1 VNLSVHRDNLA
12 ERIVPE
18 DDFKYYLDEI
28 NRVPRIT
35 PEREIVLGKRIEL
48 GDEDA
53 LRQMVEAN
61 LRLVVSVAKRY
72 TWSRLSL
79 LDLVQEG
86 NVGLMHA
93 ATKFDPS
100 RGFRFSTYAIW
111 WIRQAI
117 VRAIDQYG
125 QIIRVP
131 VYLHEDLAKRRHLQE
146 QADGNDAPVSLDEA
160 RLQQSLDHRL
170 QMAKLAHRPLSID
183 QEMEDASGAVLADI
197 IEDRSVPSPVA
208 ETEQMDLRARLAK
221 LLASLT
227 EKERKVLELRFGL
240 DDYQPRTLTE
250 VGLML
255 GLTRERIRQIE
266 LTALGRLRDSDQIH
280 ELGSFFGEP

>member
-1 VNLSVHRDNLA
+1 MNLSAQRDNLA
-12 ERIVPE
+12 ERITPE

-28 NRVPRIT
+28 NRIPRLT
-35 PEREIVLGKRIEL
+35 PAQELELGKRIEL

-93 ATKFDPS
+93 ATKFDAS

-125 QIIRVP
+125 QTIRVP
-131 VYLHEDLAKRRHLQE
+131 VYLHDDLAKRRRIEGQNGGE
-146 QADGNDAPVSLDEA
+146 AVPVSLDEV

-170 QMAKLAHRPLSID
+170 NMAKLAHRPLSID
-183 QEMEDASGAVLADI
+183 QEMDDAAGAVLADV
-197 IEDRSVPSPVA
+197 IEDRSAPSPVE
-208 ETEQMDLRARLAK
+208 ETEYMDLRSRLGK
-221 LLASLT
+221 LLSSLT
-227 EKERKVLELRFGL
+227 AKERKVLELRFGL

-250 VGLML
+250 VGMML

-266 LTALGRLRDSDQIH
+266 LTALSRLRDSDQIH
-280 ELGSFFGEP
+280 ELGVFLR